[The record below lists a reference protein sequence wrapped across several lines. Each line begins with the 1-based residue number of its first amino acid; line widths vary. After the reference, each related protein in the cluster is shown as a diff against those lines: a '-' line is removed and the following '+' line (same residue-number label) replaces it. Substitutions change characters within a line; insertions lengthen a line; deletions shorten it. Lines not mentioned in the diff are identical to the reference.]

1 MKSLKNIYWIL
12 GGIPKKRDKLNFS
25 KLKKNIVKCY
35 IIGRN
40 INFFRNQ
47 IKGRLDYLITN
58 NLKNSIIRI
67 FQDIKKSKKKEQT
80 ILLSPAAASFD
91 QFKNFEKRGEEFKK
105 LCNTYVRRYI

>member
-1 MKSLKNIYWIL
+1 MDLRRHS
-12 GGIPKKRDKLNFS
+12 KKRDKLNFS
-25 KLKKNIVKCY
+25 KLKKKIVKCY

-91 QFKNFEKRGEEFKK
+91 QFKNFEKRGENLKSYVIRMLEDTFK
-105 LCNTYVRRYI
+105 YIF